1 MQIERVMVGI
11 TGASGAIYA
20 HRLLR
25 ALALRPG
32 EREIL
37 VVASK
42 AGRRVVREELGS
54 ELPDT
59 PDSMSAWLGLD
70 PAPDGARWQFFPVE
84 DIGAGPASGSYRL
97 HTMAIV
103 PCSMRTLAAVAGGL
117 ADNLITRAADV
128 CLKEGRRLVLAPREC
143 PLNALHLE
151 NMLKLARLGVRIV
164 PPMPG
169 FYRGPQSVEDLVQ
182 FVVERLM
189 DQMGLTEI

>member
-32 EREIL
+32 AREIL

-42 AGRRVVREELGS
+42 AGRRVVREELGT
-54 ELPDT
+54 ELPT
-59 PDSMSAWLGLD
+59 QPEAMTGWVGLERE
-70 PAPDGARWQFFPVE
+70 PEGVRWQLFPVD
-84 DIGAGPASGSYRL
+84 DIGAGPASGSYRM
-97 HTMAIV
+97 HAMAIV

-128 CLKEGRRLVLAPREC
+128 CLKEGCRLVLATREC

-169 FYRGPQSVEDLVQ
+169 FYRAPQTLEDLVQ
-182 FVVERLM
+182 FVVERLVS
-189 DQMGLTEI
+189 QMGLEE

>member
-25 ALALRPG
+25 TLAQRPG

-54 ELPDT
+54 ELPET
-59 PDSMSAWLGLD
+59 PDAMPGWLGLSS
-70 PAPDGARWQFFPVE
+70 APTGVRWQFFPVE
-84 DIGAGPASGSYRL
+84 DIGAGPASGSYPLRA
-97 HTMAIV
+97 MALV

-189 DQMGLTEI
+189 DQMGLAEI